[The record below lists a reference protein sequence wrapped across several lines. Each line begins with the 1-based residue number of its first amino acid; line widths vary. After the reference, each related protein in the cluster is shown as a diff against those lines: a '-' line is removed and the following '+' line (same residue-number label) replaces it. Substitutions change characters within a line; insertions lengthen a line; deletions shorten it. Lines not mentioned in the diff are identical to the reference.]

1 MRGVL
6 LITLFSLYGY
16 ITNAQS
22 SMFEGII
29 EYTSILKQ
37 DSVFLRKTLTG
48 FRNMGWT
55 ERQIR
60 PFSADST
67 RFRYYIKQD
76 SIWEEKYLS
85 NDKEVYAIKYQAG
98 FYAVILDVENGSRT
112 VLSNEKS
119 IEEYFNGLEKNPD
132 TPNWRDKI
140 KVSEWFKT
148 DYSKLKKVA
157 RRREMINGFLCQLYE
172 LPPSQLDGDPKYFW
186 ITEEVKGGVA
196 QQLPY
201 FFDQI
206 FSPKGL
212 IVKVVMDT
220 KEIKGESIL
229 RKITPGPIAPI
240 LPRLRSI
247 DFGNL
252 DSIQYKD
259 EKFNQH
265 LADKKIDD
273 APRLPDFSF
282 YPVGSNQLDHL
293 HRRLDSGKFVLI
305 DLWGT
310 WCGPCLRELP
320 RLQAFQAEQAAL
332 LEVISLNLGDHR
344 ADYVQEIM
352 TKHKMSGTQGY
363 AGNLLKAFL
372 NPGQS
377 IPHAILLDP
386 NMKVLWRGNPAG
398 NWEKLAALVRGN

>member
-1 MRGVL
+1 
-6 LITLFSLYGY
+6 
-16 ITNAQS
+16 
-22 SMFEGII
+22 
-29 EYTSILKQ
+29 
-37 DSVFLRKTLTG
+37 
-48 FRNMGWT
+48 
-55 ERQIR
+55 
-60 PFSADST
+60 
-67 RFRYYIKQD
+67 
-76 SIWEEKYLS
+76 
-85 NDKEVYAIKYQAG
+85 
-98 FYAVILDVENGSRT
+98 
-112 VLSNEKS
+112 
-119 IEEYFNGLEKNPD
+119 
-132 TPNWRDKI
+132 
-140 KVSEWFKT
+140 VSEWFKT
-148 DYSKLKKVA
+148 DYSKMKKLA
-157 RRREMINGFLCQLYE
+157 RRREVVNGFLCQMYE
-172 LPPSQLDGDPKYFW
+172 LPSKIPGENPRYLW
-186 ITEEVKGGVA
+186 IAEEVKVGE
-196 QQLPY
+196 QQQIPY
-201 FFDQI
+201 FFDPI

-212 IVKVVMDT
+212 VVKWEVSSKNMET
-220 KEIKGESIL
+220 KMIL

-247 DFGNL
+247 DFGTL
-252 DSIQYKD
+252 DSVQYKD

-265 LADKKIDD
+265 LGDKKIED
-273 APRLPDFSF
+273 APHMPDFSF

-352 TKHKMSGTQGY
+352 VNHKMSGTQGY